1 MLEKLKCNA
10 ARRLSLALS
19 LPCILKQ
26 KFSLHQTTV
35 TLALS
40 LNIVL
45 PGAVLHAQEFSP
57 AKCEEILGTLP
68 KTFEVNLAG
77 ICKEAKL
84 LTGCQSEKAVP
95 IFHVDRTTID
105 ANAKRILVFSLVH
118 GDEPESG
125 VVANMWMDRLMRIQ
139 PRSHWR
145 IVPVLNPDGYA
156 ANSRL
161 NSKGVDL
168 NRNFPTSDWDKQAFE
183 AWDKKAKKDPRRYPG
198 ISSGSESETKC
209 ALAHIEE
216 FKPDFVIAIHT
227 PYGLLDFDGPK
238 DLNFPKSFLPWI
250 SLGHFPGSL
259 GRYMWAD
266 RSVPV
271 LTIEL
276 SGKDSLKSLSEL
288 DRLQDVSGSLA
299 IQATGK
305 SHSVE

>member
-1 MLEKLKCNA
+1 VV
-10 ARRLSLALS
+10 LSLRRNVYYVYL
-19 LPCILKQ
+19 
-26 KFSLHQTTV
+26 LHQISV
-35 TLALS
+35 ALALG
-40 LNIVL
+40 LFVTG
-45 PGAVLHAQEFSP
+45 PGAFLFAQEFSP

-68 KTFEVNLAG
+68 KTFDVNLTN
-77 ICKEAKL
+77 ICKESKL
-84 LTGCQSEKAVP
+84 LKGCQSEKAVP
-95 IFHVDRTTID
+95 IFHFDRATTVT
-105 ANAKRILVFSLVH
+105 NAKRILVFSLVH

-125 VVANMWMDRLMRIQ
+125 VVAKMWMDRLMRIE

-145 IVPVLNPDGYA
+145 IVPVVNPDGYA

-168 NRNFPTSDWDKQAFE
+168 NRNFPTKDWDSLALD

-198 ISSGSESETKC
+198 ASSASESETKC
-209 ALAHIEE
+209 AMSHIDE

-238 DLNFPKSFLPWI
+238 NLNFPKSFLPWN

-276 SGKDSLKSLSEL
+276 TGKDSLKSLSEL
-288 DRLQDVSGSLA
+288 DKLQDVLGTLA
-299 IQATGK
+299 IQASGK
-305 SHSVE
+305 TESQE

>member
-1 MLEKLKCNA
+1 MV
-10 ARRLSLALS
+10 LSLRRNVMFGFSWHQISVALATW
-19 LPCILKQ
+19 LA
-26 KFSLHQTTV
+26 V
-35 TLALS
+35 TG
-40 LNIVL
+40 
-45 PGAVLHAQEFSP
+45 PGAFLFAQEFSP

-68 KTFEVNLAG
+68 KTFEVNLAN
-77 ICKEAKL
+77 ICKETKL
-84 LTGCQSEKAVP
+84 LKGCQSEKAVP
-95 IFHVDRTTID
+95 IFHFDRATTV

-125 VVANMWMDRLMRIQ
+125 VVANMWMDRLMRLE

-145 IVPVLNPDGYA
+145 IVPVVNPDGYV

-168 NRNFPTSDWDKQAFE
+168 NRNFPTSDWDSMALD

-198 ISSGSESETKC
+198 VSAASESETKC
-209 ALAHIEE
+209 AMSHIEE

-238 DLNFPKSFLPWI
+238 NLTFPKSFLPWI
-250 SLGHFPGSL
+250 SLGNFPGSL

-276 SGKDSLKSLSEL
+276 TGKDSLKSLTEL
-288 DRLQDVSGSLA
+288 DKLQDVSGSLA
-299 IQATGK
+299 IQAASKTQ
-305 SHSVE
+305 SVE

>member
-1 MLEKLKCNA
+1 MV
-10 ARRLSLALS
+10 LSLR
-19 LPCILKQ
+19 CISKHVYSWHLTS
-26 KFSLHQTTV
+26 FI
-35 TLALS
+35 LAFGL
-40 LNIVL
+40 VGTG
-45 PGAVLHAQEFSP
+45 PGASLFAQEFSP

-68 KTFEVNLAG
+68 KTFDVNLAA
-77 ICKEAKL
+77 ICKESKL
-84 LTGCQSEKAVP
+84 QKGCQSEKAVP
-95 IFHVDRTTID
+95 IFHLDRATTV

-125 VVANMWMDRLMRIQ
+125 VVANMWMDRLMRIE

-156 ANSRL
+156 TNSRL

-168 NRNFPTSDWDKQAFE
+168 NRNFPTTDWDSLALD

-198 ISSGSESETKC
+198 VSSASESETKC
-209 ALAHIEE
+209 AMSHIEE

-238 DLNFPKSFLPWI
+238 NLNFPKSFLPWI

-276 SGKDSLKSLSEL
+276 TGKDSLKSLAEL
-288 DRLQDVSGSLA
+288 DRLQDVSGTLA
-299 IQATGK
+299 IQATK
-305 SHSVE
+305 KTQTVE

>member
-1 MLEKLKCNA
+1 MVRPL
-10 ARRLSLALS
+10 RHIIRHVYSLAFGL
-19 LPCILKQ
+19 
-26 KFSLHQTTV
+26 TATG
-35 TLALS
+35 
-40 LNIVL
+40 
-45 PGAVLHAQEFSP
+45 PGAFLLAQEFSP
-57 AKCEEILGTLP
+57 AKCEEILGSLP
-68 KTFEVNLAG
+68 KTFDVNLTT
-77 ICKEAKL
+77 ICMESKQ
-84 LTGCQSEKAVP
+84 LTGCQSEKALP
-95 IFHVDRTTID
+95 IFHFDRATAV

-125 VVANMWMDRLMRIQ
+125 VVANMWMDRLMRIE

-145 IVPVLNPDGYA
+145 IVPVVNPDGYA

-161 NSKGVDL
+161 NSRGVDL
-168 NRNFPTSDWDKQAFE
+168 NRNFPTTDWDSVALD

-198 ISSGSESETKC
+198 VSSASESETKC
-209 ALAHIEE
+209 ALSHIES

-238 DLNFPKSFLPWI
+238 NLNLPKSFLPWI

-288 DRLQDVSGSLA
+288 DRLQDVLGSLA

-305 SHSVE
+305 IEMVE